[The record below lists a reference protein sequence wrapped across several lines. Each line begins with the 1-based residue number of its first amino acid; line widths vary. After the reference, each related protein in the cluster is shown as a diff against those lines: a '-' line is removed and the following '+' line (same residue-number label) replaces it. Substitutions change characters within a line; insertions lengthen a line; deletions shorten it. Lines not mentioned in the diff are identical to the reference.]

1 MTLPYLD
8 PSLTKEEV
16 LAISDNPEWRA
27 KSDELMRYA
36 ALRKKRDRLL
46 AESDWTQNRD
56 VELTNDAEWKTYRQK
71 LRDLPASS
79 TPDFGEDGKLTDV
92 SWPTKPE

>member
-8 PSLTKEEV
+8 PSLTPEEV
-16 LAISDNPEWRA
+16 KAITDNPEWRA

-36 ALRKKRDRLL
+36 ALRRKRDPLL

-56 VELTNDAEWKTYRQK
+56 VELANDAEWKTYRQE

-79 TPDFGEDGKLTDV
+79 TPDFDADGQLTGV
-92 SWPTKPE
+92 TWPTKPE